1 MTHPISSQTHTRHDL
16 AEAVLETHRAG
27 MPGIIA
33 EVVDHGEIVRECAG
47 FAEVE
52 AQTPMTP
59 ELHHRVGSIAKTFTT
74 VTLLRLV
81 EKGII
86 DLDAPIGG
94 YLPELM
100 PGTRG
105 EAITVRMLANHTSG
119 LNEYLPVI
127 YDSLRAFPNLAQT
140 SPRSLIE
147 QQFTRFDRRE
157 LINIGV
163 GAPPAG
169 EPGGLPGRYSNTN
182 YLLLAEL
189 IESVTGTSAEEH
201 IRSEVIEPADLP
213 DTYFPVGSVLAA
225 AHTHLYESWFGMAD
239 PPVDLTDF
247 DMSWV
252 GPAASLVS
260 TTADLNRFF
269 GLLIDGQLLRPE
281 SLEQMQSTV
290 PVISF
295 EGTTIEYGLGLHRRE
310 TADGTVWWGHD
321 GSVWGGGALT
331 FTRADTGKQMTVFTN
346 RQRWNSLD
354 ESGRPQPHPIDAE
367 LARVVAGSMG

>member
-1 MTHPISSQTHTRHDL
+1 MKGRTLAHPISSQTHTRQDL
-16 AEAVLETHRAG
+16 AEAVLEVHRAG
-27 MPGIIA
+27 MPGTIA
-33 EVVDHGEIVRECAG
+33 EVAT
-47 FAEVE
+47 
-52 AQTPMTP
+52 QTPMTP

-74 VTLLRLV
+74 VALLRLV

-86 DLDAPIGG
+86 DLDAPIGR
-94 YLPELM
+94 YLPEFV
-100 PGTRG
+100 PGPRG

-140 SPRSLIE
+140 SPRSLVE
-147 QQFTRFDRRE
+147 QRFTRFSRRE
-157 LINIGV
+157 LITIGV

-189 IESVTGTSAEEH
+189 FESVIGTSAEEH
-201 IRSEVIEPADLP
+201 IRAEVIEPAGLDE
-213 DTYFPVGSVLAA
+213 TYFSAGSVLASP
-225 AHTHLYESWFGMAD
+225 HTSLYESWFGMAD

-252 GPAASLVS
+252 GPAAALVS
-260 TTADLNRFF
+260 TSTDLNRFF
-269 GLLIDGQLLRPE
+269 GLLVDGQLLRPE

-310 TADGTVWWGHD
+310 SDDGTVWWGHD

-346 RQRWNSLD
+346 RQRWNTLD
-354 ESGRPQPHPIDAE
+354 ESGRPQPHPINAA
-367 LARVVAGSMG
+367 LASLVSTGMG